1 MINFLHTFLPNPIL
15 LEIGIIRIYWYG
27 FLIAIGAVFG
37 FLVVLYLAKQYGIK
51 KEQIY
56 NLTFYLIIF
65 GLIGDRLYYV
75 FYAWDY
81 YVQNPWDIF
90 KIWQGGL
97 AIHGAMI
104 AGLITIYFFA
114 KKQKINMWLLTDLVV
129 IALALAMAIGRFG
142 NYFNMELFGWPT
154 DLAWGIPIT
163 EAKRPVQ
170 FFTETY
176 FHPTF
181 LYESLWN
188 LIIFVSLFVWHK
200 VRLAKNKNNLEKIRG
215 SDLGQDGLGNITL
228 GYFILYSLGRFLNE
242 FLRIDYSPYF
252 LSLRWAQFVSLVII
266 LICLIII
273 IIKAIRKFKR
283 FS

>member
-1 MINFLHTFLPNPIL
+1 MINFLHTFEPSPIL
-15 LEIGIIRIYWYG
+15 LEIGLVRIYWYG
-27 FLIAIGAVFG
+27 FLIAFGALLG
-37 FLVVLYLAKQYGIK
+37 FLVVIYLAKQYGLK

-56 NLTFYLIIF
+56 NMAFYLIIF

-81 YVQNPWDIF
+81 YSQNPLDIF

-104 AGLITIYFFA
+104 AGLLVIYFFA
-114 KKQKINMWLLTDLVV
+114 KKNKINKWLLTDLVV
-129 IALALAMAIGRFG
+129 VALALAMAIGRFG

-154 DLAWGIPIT
+154 NLPWGIPIS

-170 FFTETY
+170 FFADKY

-188 LIIFVSLFVWHK
+188 LMTFTFLFVWHK
-200 VRLAKNKNNLEKIRG
+200 IRLIKNKKDPG
-215 SDLGQDGLGNITL
+215 SIQGFGNITL
-228 GYFILYSLGRFLNE
+228 AYFILYSIGRFFNE

-252 LSLRWAQFVSLVII
+252 LGLRWAQFMSLLII
-266 LICLIII
+266 LICLAII
-273 IIKAIRKFKR
+273 IIKVIKR
-283 FS
+283 FKPVAR